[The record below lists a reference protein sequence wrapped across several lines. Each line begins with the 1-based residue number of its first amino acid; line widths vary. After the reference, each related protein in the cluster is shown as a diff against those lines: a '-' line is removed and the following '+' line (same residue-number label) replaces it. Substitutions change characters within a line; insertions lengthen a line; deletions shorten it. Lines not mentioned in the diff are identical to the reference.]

1 MSAKSVKIGTL
12 RFGEGVLVQS
22 MTNTK
27 TSDAQ
32 ATIAQILALERAGCD
47 VVRVSVPDEASA
59 DAISEIKGGISCPLV
74 ADIHFDYKLA
84 LRALER
90 GADKVRINP
99 GNIGAGARG
108 DAERHS
114 RLAAIVD
121 CAKEHGA
128 SIRVG
133 VNAGSLEQEIER
145 EFGRTG
151 EALARSAL
159 RNVRLLEDLNFD
171 QIVISVKASDVRTT
185 IDAYRRLSALSPYPL
200 HLGVTEAGTRVMG
213 TVKSDIALGSLLAD
227 GIGDTIRVSLA
238 GDPVREVYAAKR
250 ILRALGFDRDYVEVV
265 ACPTCSRTCIP
276 VEELATRVEEYTKDL
291 RVPMKV
297 AVMGCVVNGIG
308 ESKGADFGIAGGKG
322 RSALFSG
329 GEVKKSVSN
338 AEIFDALKE
347 EIDRRAETLR
357 KDNTGGEGRQ

>member
-47 VVRVSVPDEASA
+47 IVRVSVPDEASA

-90 GADKVRINP
+90 GSDKVRINP
-99 GNIGAGARG
+99 GNIGAGARD

-133 VNAGSLEQEIER
+133 VNAGSLEPEIER

-238 GDPVREVYAAKR
+238 GDPVQEVYAAKR
-250 ILRALGFDRDYVEVV
+250 ILRALGIDRDYVEVV